1 MQRLDL
7 SRVLPEEIDS
17 LGHLNVR
24 YYLARVDRA
33 NQVLLESL
41 GVKGLS
47 GDEVAGYGPTL
58 RRVDTYCR
66 FQREQFE
73 GAELSV
79 YGGLLASDDETARSY
94 FEIRNEDRDQIA
106 ATFVTGTLISDPAD
120 RSATRFPFDTRHP
133 DPAHVIAIPDHGKP
147 RSLTLD
153 LPRTDVPLAELMT
166 RIEPST
172 EIGMTGRRSGRI
184 EAEDCDARGFL
195 RDDLDIMFVLFRREA
210 NAADPKSFGPPVLR
224 TDDGHRFG
232 WAMLET
238 RNREFARPRAGDEV
252 VWLGADIGIAEKS
265 RRSRRWAFVANTGE
279 LLSIHDAV
287 GIAMD
292 LDARRAIQIPP
303 SIRATLER
311 HYLPEYA

>member
-1 MQRLDL
+1 MQRLDI

-33 NQVLLESL
+33 NQALLASL
-41 GVKGLS
+41 GVTGL
-47 GDEVAGYGPTL
+47 GGNEVAATTAL

-79 YGGLLASDDETARSY
+79 YGGLLASNDATARCY
-94 FEIRNEDRDQIA
+94 FEIRNEARDQIA
-106 ATFVTGTLISDPAD
+106 ATFVTGTLISNPA
-120 RSATRFPFDTRHP
+120 SQSSERFPFDTRHP
-133 DPAHVIAIPDHGKP
+133 DPARVISIPDHGKP
-147 RSLTLD
+147 RSLNLD
-153 LPRTDVPLAELMT
+153 LPRTDVALADLMT

-172 EIGMTGRRSGRI
+172 EIGMTGRRNGRI
-184 EAEDCDARGFL
+184 EAEDCDASGFL
-195 RDDLDIMFVLFRREA
+195 RDDLDIMFVLFRREVSVT
-210 NAADPKSFGPPVLR
+210 DPKAFGPPVLR

-238 RNREFARPRAGDEV
+238 RNREFARPRLGDEV

-292 LDARRAIQIPP
+292 LDARRAIPVPP

>member
-1 MQRLDL
+1 MQRLDS

-24 YYLARVDRA
+24 FYLARVDRA
-33 NQVLLESL
+33 NRALLKSL
-41 GVKGLS
+41 GVTADKG
-47 GDEVAGYGPTL
+47 VAGSGPAL
-58 RRVDTYCR
+58 RRIDTYCR

-79 YGGLLASDDETARSY
+79 YGGLLASTDETARAY
-94 FEIRNEDRDQIA
+94 FEIRNEARNQIA
-106 ATFVTGTLISDPAD
+106 ATFVTGTRISDRESRAPAG
-120 RSATRFPFDTRHP
+120 FPFDPRKP
-133 DPAHVIAIPDHGKP
+133 DPSHVIALPDHGKP

-153 LPRTDVPLAELMT
+153 LPRTDVLLEDLMSK
-166 RIEPST
+166 IEPAS
-172 EIGMTGRRSGRI
+172 ELGMTGRRSGRI
-184 EAEDCDARGFL
+184 EPEDCDASGWL

-210 NAADPKSFGPPVLR
+210 NAADPKAFGPPVLR

-238 RNREFARPRAGDEV
+238 RNREYARPKSGDDV

-265 RRSRRWAFVANTGE
+265 RRSRRWAFVADTGE

-292 LDARRAIQIPP
+292 LDARRAIPIPP

-311 HYLPEYA
+311 HFLPEYG